1 MKNITLQLLDISM
14 YPINFQKEE
23 LSDLN
28 DHINMCNFL
37 KLICKEELANELEK
51 LKSTKKLF
59 LKRIYKNKQ

>member
-37 KLICKEELANELEK
+37 RLSGKEELGND
-51 LKSTKKLF
+51 LKRLVSAKKLF